1 MQAPFAH
8 TRVVMGIQFHKAKQ
22 NRIYQDVV
30 EQIQRAILDGR
41 IVPGDKL
48 PPERELCEMFQASR
62 GTLREALRILEQ
74 KSLIEIRLGM
84 NGGAYV
90 KDANAELMAENLAI
104 LIQSQNVSLRH
115 LAEFREV
122 VEGAVAELAA
132 QRATATDKKKLAGLI
147 AQAARYREKG
157 VQDWDNFVQVDEK
170 IHIELASVSGNPLY
184 RFIHHS
190 IHENIQRYYDKLLIV
205 GEDELEENF
214 QDLTAIVSAVVA
226 GDAEKAKRFAVDHV
240 RRFSAY
246 MEQKRRR
253 SPGT

>member
-1 MQAPFAH
+1 
-8 TRVVMGIQFHKAKQ
+8 MGVHFHKAKQ

-30 EQIQRAILDGR
+30 EQIQTAILDGQ

-132 QRATATDKKKLAGLI
+132 ARATETDKKKLAELI
-147 AQAARYREKG
+147 VHAARYRDKG
-157 VQDWDNFVQVDEK
+157 LQDWNNFVQMDEK
-170 IHIELASVSGNPLY
+170 IHIELACIAGNPIY

-190 IHENIQRYYDKLLIV
+190 IHENIHRYYDKLLIV
-205 GEDELEENF
+205 GEDEMEENF
-214 QDLTAIVSAVVA
+214 RDLNAIVDAVVA
-226 GDAEKAKRFAVDHV
+226 GDADRAKRCAVDHV

-246 MEQKRRR
+246 MEQKKRQNHEF
-253 SPGT
+253 

>member
-1 MQAPFAH
+1 
-8 TRVVMGIQFHKAKQ
+8 MGTLFHKAKQ

-30 EQIQRAILDGR
+30 EQIQSAILDGQ

-104 LIQSQNVSLRH
+104 LIRSQNVSLRH
-115 LAEFREV
+115 LAEFREG

-132 QRATATDKKKLAGLI
+132 LRATAADRKKLAELL
-147 AQAARYREKG
+147 AQAARLRDQG
-157 VQDWDNFVQVDEK
+157 LQSWNDFVQMDEK
-170 IHIELASVSGNPLY
+170 IHIELASVAGNPLY

-190 IHENIQRYYDKLLIV
+190 IHENIHRYYDKLLMV
-205 GEDELEENF
+205 GEEELDENF
-214 QDLTAIVSAVVA
+214 QDLCSIVEAVRS
-226 GDAEKAKRFAVDHV
+226 GNAEEAKHQAVQHV
-240 RRFSAY
+240 RRFSTY
-246 MEQKRRR
+246 MEQKKRRH
-253 SPGT
+253 PEIQN

>member
-1 MQAPFAH
+1 
-8 TRVVMGIQFHKAKQ
+8 MGTLFHKAKQ

-30 EQIQRAILDGR
+30 DQIQTAILDGQL
-41 IVPGDKL
+41 VPGDKL

-84 NGGAYV
+84 SGGAYV

-104 LIQSQNVSLRH
+104 LIRSQAVSLQH
-115 LAEFREV
+115 LAEFREG

-132 QRATATDKKKLAGLI
+132 LRATAADKKKLAKLI
-147 AQAARYREKG
+147 TQAARCREKG
-157 VQDWDNFVQVDEK
+157 LRDWDNFVQMDEK
-170 IHIELASVSGNPLY
+170 IHIELACIAGNPLY

-190 IHENIQRYYDKLLIV
+190 IHENIHRYYDKLLII
-205 GEDELEENF
+205 GEEELEENF
-214 QDLTAIVSAVVA
+214 QDLNSIVAAVVA
-226 GDAEKAKRFAVDHV
+226 GEAEKAKRLAIHHV

-246 MEQKRRR
+246 MEQKKRRN
-253 SPGT
+253 PDI

>member
-1 MQAPFAH
+1 
-8 TRVVMGIQFHKAKQ
+8 MGVHFHKAKQ

-30 EQIQRAILDGR
+30 EQIQNAILDGQ

-132 QRATATDKKKLAGLI
+132 VRATATDKRKLADLI
-147 AQAARYREKG
+147 GQAAGYREQG
-157 VQDWDNFVQVDEK
+157 PHLWDKFVHMDEK
-170 IHIELASVSGNPLY
+170 IHIELACVAGNPLY

-190 IHENIQRYYDKLLIV
+190 IHKNIHRYYDTLLIV
-205 GEDELEENF
+205 GKDEMEENF
-214 QDLTAIVSAVVA
+214 RDLSAIVDAVVT
-226 GDAEKAKRFAVDHV
+226 GDAERAKRCAADHV

-246 MEQKRRR
+246 MEQKKRHTPDR
-253 SPGT
+253 

>member
-1 MQAPFAH
+1 
-8 TRVVMGIQFHKAKQ
+8 MGVHFHKAKQ

-30 EQIQRAILDGR
+30 EQIQTAILDGQ

-90 KDANAELMAENLAI
+90 KDANAELIAENLAI

-132 QRATATDKKKLAGLI
+132 VRATATDKRKLADLI
-147 AQAARYREKG
+147 GQAAGYREQG
-157 VQDWDNFVQVDEK
+157 PQLWDKFVHMDEK
-170 IHIELASVSGNPLY
+170 IHIELACVAGNPLY

-190 IHENIQRYYDKLLIV
+190 IHKNIHRYYDTLLIV
-205 GEDELEENF
+205 GKDEMEENF
-214 QDLTAIVSAVVA
+214 RDLSAIVDAVVT
-226 GDAEKAKRFAVDHV
+226 GDAERAKRCAADHV

-246 MEQKRRR
+246 MEQKKRHTPDR
-253 SPGT
+253 